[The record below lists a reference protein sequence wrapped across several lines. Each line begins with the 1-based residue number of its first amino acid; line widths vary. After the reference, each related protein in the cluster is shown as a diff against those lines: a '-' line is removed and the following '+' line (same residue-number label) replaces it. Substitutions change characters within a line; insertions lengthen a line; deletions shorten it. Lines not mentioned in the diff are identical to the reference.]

1 MMRLALAVAA
11 AGSRAH
17 TSLSASVCSE
27 LLAPR
32 SASTP
37 GAEDHEGHE
46 ERRLHESEEHFEE
59 SAVGQRCTAAG
70 IHAPDCA
77 FFHEVLHLTHEQKG
91 AAFEEHAF
99 CSAIQAVADC
109 SQLLGH
115 VLTSTTVQD
124 LVEAECLK
132 HHEDVAY
139 CTELKVSVGGN
150 DRNEDAKGLWQC
162 YKAQEAARAERE
174 HRAHADAHAD
184 AHGVE
189 EVGQAEELAL
199 EGEAASGG
207 GEMLAAF
214 AVVAVAGG
222 LLGAYQY
229 TRPRIVSLD
238 DALISNEGYSQVLDA
253 YNRAYA

>member
-32 SASTP
+32 P
-37 GAEDHEGHE
+37 GAPAEEHDGHE

-59 SAVGQRCTAAG
+59 SAVGQRCAAHG

-99 CSAIQAVADC
+99 CTAIQAVVDC

-174 HRAHADAHAD
+174 HRAHADAHE

-189 EVGQAEELAL
+189 EVGQVEELAL
-199 EGEAASGG
+199 EGEASSGG
-207 GEMLAAF
+207 GEMLAAL
-214 AVVAVAGG
+214 AVVLVAGG